1 LSRQYFPVGT
11 RINEPAG
18 GCVLWLEL
26 PGAIDTGQLFDRALA
41 QQIHIFPGR
50 VFSPAGRHTHCLRLN
65 AGSPITPDIA
75 AAVRKLGVLAH
86 QQLT

>member
-1 LSRQYFPVGT
+1 
-11 RINEPAG
+11 
-18 GCVLWLEL
+18 VLWLEL
-26 PGAIDTGQLFDRALA
+26 PQTIDSGQLFDLALA

-50 VFSPAGRHTHCLRLN
+50 VFSPAGRHAHCLRLN
-65 AGSPITPDIA
+65 AGSPVTPAMA